1 MKRSFPI
8 VFSFLVCFL
17 ACSST
22 REIEPTGL
30 SARFGSTPTIDGVF
44 ESGEWDD
51 AEIVR
56 ADTIEQCRIKHDGVN
71 LYFAVR
77 AGGGNILFNTDA
89 GVRVLHWSAQLGS
102 AVYVKSDTLT
112 QVLDKPFA
120 FKLWGLQNESP
131 AVIQETLAG
140 YLAENGWA
148 ANTASMGNLMQSE
161 LVVSFDWLGV
171 NTGSGRF
178 VEIPSVRIGAGLMIA
193 RGDPRE
199 EELMAFSR
207 EEMKKL
213 YPSVTWPLQSP
224 PSDSIGRGG
233 LPDTIHVDEADYGTI
248 WIDLGDREAA
258 KQ

>member
-1 MKRSFPI
+1 MIRSLPI
-8 VFSFLVCFL
+8 VCSFLVCFS

-22 REIEPTGL
+22 REVEPAGL
-30 SARFGSTPTIDGVF
+30 IARLGSTPTIDGVF
-44 ESGEWDD
+44 DSGEWDD

-56 ADTIEQCRIKHDGVN
+56 ADTIEQFRIKHDGVN

-77 AGGGNILFNTDA
+77 AGGGNLLFNTDA

-102 AVYVKSDTLT
+102 AEYVKSDTLT
-112 QVLDKPFA
+112 QSLAKPFA
-120 FKLWGLQNESP
+120 FELWGLQNESA
-131 AVIQETLAG
+131 AVIQETLAR

-161 LVVSFDWLGV
+161 LVVSFEWLGV

-199 EELMAFSR
+199 EDLLAQSR
-207 EEMKKL
+207 EEREKL
-213 YPSVTWPLQSP
+213 YPSVFWSGESP
-224 PSDSIGRGG
+224 PDDSIGMGG
-233 LPDTIHVDEADYGTI
+233 LPDTIHVDATDYGKI
-248 WIDLGDREAA
+248 WIDLRR
-258 KQ
+258 